1 MARPAKNKST
11 DPVTDYARQVVG
23 GKIVAGK
30 LVRAACQRHLND
42 LKDGHKRGL
51 IWCPEVALRHI
62 GFFSYLQHSKGEFA
76 GKVFELGGW
85 QKFRI
90 GCTLGWF
97 NIKDGTRRF
106 KTSYNEVAR
115 KNGKSQEAAG
125 IALDG
130 LIADGEQG
138 AEVYSA
144 ATKRDQARIV
154 FAEAARMARRSPDIR
169 EKLRVFKPRISVE
182 STNSIFEP
190 LSSDARTLDGLNPSR
205 LIVDELHKHSSRD
218 LLDVLDTALGARR
231 QPLMW
236 IITTAGNDDPETVYA
251 QEHHYAEQVALGV
264 IEDDTYFAYIATLDE
279 GDRWDDE
286 LVWIKANPN
295 LGVSVNIEDLRRQV
309 TKAKGSPAAKNA
321 FMRLRLNVR
330 TSSAVKAIP
339 LEQWRAC
346 TEGPL
351 DEADLYG
358 RRCFAA
364 FDISKKTDLTA
375 AVLFFPPIEE
385 GERWKLISKFW
396 MPSDNVT
403 EREEGDRASY
413 SRWIEQ
419 GWIEPT
425 PGNVIDQK
433 YVFDQIMEWNRNVEI
448 VSCPYD
454 HWDATRLAL
463 DLQNEGVPVVEF
475 IQGLRSYSH
484 PTKEFLNLVVAKKLE
499 HGGNPVL
506 EWMANN
512 LKVETDKNLGM
523 MPHKK
528 KSIGRIDG
536 VVAAIMAYGAAID
549 DTSGDGYSPTRG
561 LQTLG

>member
-1 MARPAKNKST
+1 MARQARKSTT
-11 DPVTDYARQVVG
+11 DPVTDYARKVVG
-23 GKIVAGK
+23 GKIVACK
-30 LVRAACQRHLND
+30 LVIAACQRHLND
-42 LKDGHKRGL
+42 LVDGPKRGL
-51 IWCPEVALRHI
+51 IWCPDVAMRHI

-76 GKVFELGGW
+76 GNIFVLESW
-85 QKFRI
+85 QQFRV

-97 NIKDGTRRF
+97 NVKDGTRRF
-106 KTSYNEVAR
+106 RTSYHEVAR

-138 AEVYSA
+138 AEIYSA

-154 FAEAARMARRSPDIR
+154 FSEASRMARRSPDIR
-169 EKLRVFKPRISVE
+169 DKLRVFKPRISVE
-182 STNSIFEP
+182 STSSIFEP

-231 QPLMW
+231 QPLLW

-251 QEHHYAEQVALGV
+251 QEHQYAENVVLGV

-286 LVWIKANPN
+286 SVWIKANPN
-295 LGVSVNIEDLRRQV
+295 LGVSVKIDDIRRQV
-309 TKAKGSPAAKNA
+309 MKAKGSPAAKNSVL
-321 FMRLRLNVR
+321 RLRMNVR
-330 TSSAVKAIP
+330 RSDAVKAIP

-351 DEADLYG
+351 DEVDLYG
-358 RRCFAA
+358 RRAFAA

-375 AVLFFPPIEE
+375 AVLFFPPVED
-385 GERWKLISKFW
+385 GERWKLIAKFW
-396 MPSDNVT
+396 MPSDNVLD
-403 EREEGDRASY
+403 REEGDRASY
-413 SRWIEQ
+413 ARWIDD
-419 GWIEPT
+419 GWIEAT
-425 PGNVIDQK
+425 SGSVVDQK
-433 YVFDQIMEWNRNVEI
+433 CVFDQIMEWSRNVEI
-448 VSCPYD
+448 VDCPYD
-454 HWDATRLAL
+454 PWDATRLSL
-463 DLQNEGVPVVEF
+463 DLQAEGVPVREF

-484 PTKEFLNLVVAKKLE
+484 PTKEFLNLVVAKNLE

-536 VVAAIMAYGAAID
+536 IVASIMAYGAAID
-549 DTSGDGYSPTRG
+549 DTSGDGYGPTRG
-561 LQTLG
+561 LQVLG